1 MPDELTA
8 YARGVMGETA
18 ACDHLCRKGM
28 EILDRRYR
36 SPHGEIDLIMLD
48 GEVLVFV
55 EVKTR
60 SKLGRMQAQY
70 AITPDKQRRMMESV
84 RYYLAQHREHCQ
96 RMMRFDVVT
105 VAADG
110 ICHLPNAFEGA
121 AW

>member
-28 EILDRRYR
+28 EMLDRRYR

-60 SKLGRMQAQY
+60 RNDTYGDASDAVTPMKMRRLIFAAEAYIKMKELEKVNRNLSHAQRKWW
-70 AITPDKQRRMMESV
+70 AR
-84 RYYLAQHREHCQ
+84 
-96 RMMRFDVVT
+96 
-105 VAADG
+105 
-110 ICHLPNAFEGA
+110 AFLRL
-121 AW
+121 